1 MIGSWLVALR
11 GIGPANVAWAIIAAE
26 TSSLMNL
33 WESLCTSTY
42 STSTNTVSN
51 QGNQGIPDIPR
62 EMNRT
67 VYSTNELVQ
76 VCNRLWY
83 IYSGTYCR
91 RSHHTRFPYIPPQHP
106 QSRGAS
112 LWRLFVQESR
122 NGPTILSVS
131 FIRALLMYQPIIDI
145 GSFVQY

>member
-26 TSSLMNL
+26 TYSLMNL
-33 WESLCTSTY
+33 WEPFCTSTY
-42 STSTNTVSN
+42 STSTNTVSY

-62 EMNRT
+62 EMSRT

-83 IYSGTYCR
+83 TMVRTVGGLIV
-91 RSHHTRFPYIPPQHP
+91 
-106 QSRGAS
+106 RGSLTFLPIHRVEELAS
-112 LWRLFVQESR
+112 LWRLVVRESR
-122 NGPTILSVS
+122 KGPTMILSIS
-131 FIRALLMYQPIIDI
+131 FVRVLLMYQAFIDI
-145 GSFVQY
+145 GSFV